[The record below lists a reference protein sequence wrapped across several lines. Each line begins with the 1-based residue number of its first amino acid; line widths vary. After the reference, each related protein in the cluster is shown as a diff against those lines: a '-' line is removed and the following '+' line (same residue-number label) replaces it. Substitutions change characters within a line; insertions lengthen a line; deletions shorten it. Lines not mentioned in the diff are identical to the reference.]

1 MRPEWTSDEGHST
14 QCCHVSNLD
23 DSSNRASSAASR
35 PRYCPK
41 MKSLRTRLL
50 VLVSG
55 IAMSA
60 GVLSAPASA
69 TSFAT
74 PQPPSAVTSALAANG
89 VKVTWAPSPAANPPI
104 TNYVVHAGPD
114 SCPITV
120 PANAT
125 SAVMPII
132 KGPLSITPVVQAVN
146 AYGFSTNAAGNAVT
160 VPDKA
165 TPGFRNVQF
174 LEFSDFHGAIEAS
187 SSTIGAAVLA
197 TALAADRKTVKS
209 TFTISVGDNI
219 GGAPVISSAFD
230 ELPTIEALNLMKLDV
245 STFGNHEH
253 DRPIPHLRQMIDAS
267 QFDWVASNYSTLAPL
282 KGKVNAPTEF
292 VIEERGGVK
301 VGFVGMNTPDVAELV
316 FAGNLNYG
324 KGLSRSLVVSPALA
338 RVNQRVLE
346 ARAAG
351 AQLVVALVHEGWDAN
366 VDGAAIGTLIDLA
379 VALTGADAVFGAH
392 THQQHASMVE
402 GRPVVQVPNSGQMYS
417 RTVICLDTVSGAPV
431 GSSVDFVTKAALSS
445 VTADTTTAA
454 LVAEYRAA
462 LGTKLDVV
470 VGTVSGVFPRGGTPA
485 VERSGETPMG
495 DFAADAVRS
504 RYGTDFAILNGGGMR
519 DQLPGSG
526 YQPVNPALRR
536 PLPGSSGPYDVTLGD
551 VISVL
556 PFGNTAATTT
566 MTGATLWQALEN
578 GVSGWPTAGRFPQIS
593 GFRFAF
599 DPTLPA
605 GSRITSVTKTDGTPI
620 ARDGTVFSVTT
631 IDYMVYGGDGYDGVF
646 SPETAIM
653 RDPYIDAVL
662 DALKRD
668 LANGTVTV
676 VPVADGRI
684 TSPRP
689 ITP

>member
-14 QCCHVSNLD
+14 QCCHVSRLD
-23 DSSNRASSAASR
+23 YSSNRASCAAGR

-41 MKSLRTRLL
+41 MQSLRTRLL

-55 IAMSA
+55 IAISA

-338 RVNQRVLE
+338 RVNQRVLD

-504 RYGTDFAILNGGGMR
+504 KYGTDFAILNGGGMR

>member
-1 MRPEWTSDEGHST
+1 
-14 QCCHVSNLD
+14 
-23 DSSNRASSAASR
+23 
-35 PRYCPK
+35 

-69 TSFAT
+69 TSFSM

-104 TNYVVHAGPD
+104 TNYIVHAGPD

-120 PANAT
+120 AANAT

-132 KGPLSITPVVQAVN
+132 RGPLSITPVVQAVN

-209 TFTISVGDNI
+209 TFTVSVGDNI

-316 FAGNLNYG
+316 FAGNLSYG

-338 RVNQRVLE
+338 RGSPHRCRCCLR
-346 ARAAG
+346 RAHPPAVCLHGRGPAGRSG
-351 AQLVVALVHEGWDAN
+351 AQLRADVLADR
-366 VDGAAIGTLIDLA
+366 DLPRHC
-379 VALTGADAVFGAH
+379 LWRTGRVQRRFRE
-392 THQQHASMVE
+392 E
-402 GRPVVQVPNSGQMYS
+402 GRAQSCHRGCVHGGSRCRVPGGTRCGARRCRRN
-417 RTVICLDTVSGAPV
+417 RVRCVSA
-431 GSSVDFVTKAALSS
+431 
-445 VTADTTTAA
+445 
-454 LVAEYRAA
+454 RRH
-462 LGTKLDVV
+462 
-470 VGTVSGVFPRGGTPA
+470 PRG
-485 VERSGETPMG
+485 R
-495 DFAADAVRS
+495 
-504 RYGTDFAILNGGGMR
+504 AI
-519 DQLPGSG
+519 
-526 YQPVNPALRR
+526 RR
-536 PLPGSSGPYDVTLGD
+536 NAHG
-551 VISVL
+551 
-556 PFGNTAATTT
+556 
-566 MTGATLWQALEN
+566 
-578 GVSGWPTAGRFPQIS
+578 
-593 GFRFAF
+593 
-599 DPTLPA
+599 
-605 GSRITSVTKTDGTPI
+605 
-620 ARDGTVFSVTT
+620 
-631 IDYMVYGGDGYDGVF
+631 
-646 SPETAIM
+646 
-653 RDPYIDAVL
+653 
-662 DALKRD
+662 
-668 LANGTVTV
+668 
-676 VPVADGRI
+676 
-684 TSPRP
+684 
-689 ITP
+689 

>member
-1 MRPEWTSDEGHST
+1 M
-14 QCCHVSNLD
+14 
-23 DSSNRASSAASR
+23 
-35 PRYCPK
+35 
-41 MKSLRTRLL
+41 
-50 VLVSG
+50 
-55 IAMSA
+55 
-60 GVLSAPASA
+60 
-69 TSFAT
+69 
-74 PQPPSAVTSALAANG
+74 
-89 VKVTWAPSPAANPPI
+89 
-104 TNYVVHAGPD
+104 
-114 SCPITV
+114 
-120 PANAT
+120 
-125 SAVMPII
+125 
-132 KGPLSITPVVQAVN
+132 
-146 AYGFSTNAAGNAVT
+146 T

-338 RVNQRVLE
+338 RVNQRVLD

-392 THQQHASMVE
+392 THQQYASMVE

-445 VTADTTTAA
+445 VTADASTAA

-462 LGTKLDVV
+462 LGAKLDVV
-470 VGTVSGVFPRGGTPA
+470 VGTVSGVFPRGGTPS

>member
-1 MRPEWTSDEGHST
+1 M
-14 QCCHVSNLD
+14 Q
-23 DSSNRASSAASR
+23 
-35 PRYCPK
+35 
-41 MKSLRTRLL
+41 SLRARLL
-50 VLVSG
+50 VLVFG
-55 IAMSA
+55 IALSA

-69 TSFAT
+69 TSFSM

-120 PANAT
+120 AANAT

-132 KGPLSITPVVQAVN
+132 RGPLSITPVVQAVN

-174 LEFSDFHGAIEAS
+174 LGFSDFHGAIEAS
-187 SSTIGAAVLA
+187 SSSIGAAVLT
-197 TALAADRKTVKS
+197 TALDAERKTVKS
-209 TFTISVGDNI
+209 TFTVSAGDNI

-230 ELPTIEALNLMKLDV
+230 ELPTIEALNLMGLDV

-253 DRPIPHLRQMIDAS
+253 DRAIPHLREMIDAS
-267 QFDWVASNYSTLAPL
+267 QFEWIASNYSTLTPL

-316 FAGNLNYG
+316 LAGNLSYG
-324 KGLSRSLVVSPALA
+324 KGLSRDIVVSPALA
-338 RVNQRVLE
+338 RVNQRVLD

-366 VDGAAIGTLIDLA
+366 VDGAATGTLIDLA

-392 THQQHASMVE
+392 THQQYASMVE

-417 RTVICLDTVSGAPV
+417 RTVICLDTVSGSPV
-431 GSSVDFVTKAALSS
+431 GSSVDFVTKAALAGVSEDP
-445 VTADTTTAA
+445 ATAA

-462 LGTKLDVV
+462 LGAKLDVV
-470 VGTVSGVFPRGGTPA
+470 VGTVSSVFPRGGTPA

-504 RYGTDFAILNGGGMR
+504 KYGTDFAILNGGGIR
-519 DQLPGSG
+519 DQLPASG
-526 YQPVNPALRR
+526 YQPVNPLLRR
-536 PLPGSSGPYDVTLGD
+536 PQPGSTGPYDVTLGD
-551 VISVL
+551 VLSVL

-599 DPTLPA
+599 DPTLPI
-605 GSRITSVTKTDGTPI
+605 GSRITSVTTADGTPI
-620 ARDGTVFSVTT
+620 ARDGAVFTVTT
-631 IDYMVYGGDGYDGVF
+631 ADYMVYGGDGYGGFF
-646 SPETAIM
+646 SPKTAIM
-653 RDPYIDAVL
+653 REPYIDAVIE
-662 DALKRD
+662 ALRRD
-668 LANGTVTV
+668 LATGTVTV

-684 TSPRP
+684 TTSGPASS
-689 ITP
+689 